1 MSIAEEQNQ
10 RGGVTIAR
18 LLMSFG
24 PLLFLAALVVVFTV
38 LKPSFIDPINLFNI
52 TRQISIT
59 GLIALGMTFV
69 ILTAGIDLSVGS
81 LLAFCGMVAAVVA
94 KGGTANTLS
103 LSTSGTQGFGW
114 FAALLAAVVVG
125 ALAGGVQGFAITRLK
140 VPPFVVT
147 LGGLT
152 VFRGLTLTISNG
164 GPISGFDASM
174 RWFGTGLIGPVPVP
188 ALIFAIAAILC
199 HIVLRYTRYG
209 RAVYAVGGNAE
220 AARLSGLRV
229 DRILVSVYVIVG
241 FFAGLAAFV
250 LSARLNSSEAV
261 AGIGYELTVISAVVI
276 GGTSLFGGIGSV
288 GGTVV
293 GAALIGVLQNGLQFN
308 NVSSYTQSIVI
319 GLILIL
325 AVAFDRWLKS
335 RVRRRGGGFSFSP
348 SCGRREN
355 RLPRCLQKS
364 SPETRKWRYRAA
376 AAQAACLASWPKRR
390 KKRARRSCCLALAR
404 SGKRRSWRQRG
415 MLRQPAMKR
424 AASSTASCADSAGPI
439 AARNSSSD
447 GFNSSMTALRL
458 K

>member
-1 MSIAEEQNQ
+1 MTSTVEE
-10 RGGVTIAR
+10 REEGGVNFAR
-18 LLMSFG
+18 VLMSFG
-24 PLLFLAALVVVFTV
+24 PLLFLVALMAVFTV
-38 LKPSFIDPINLFNI
+38 MKPSFIDPINLFNI
-52 TRQISIT
+52 MRQVSIT

-81 LLAFCGMVAAVVA
+81 LLALCGMTAAVVA

-103 LSTSGTQGFGW
+103 LDTAATQGYGW
-114 FAALLAAVVVG
+114 FAALIAAVAVG
-125 ALAGGVQGFAITRLK
+125 AAAGGVQGLAITRLK

-174 RWFGTGLIGPVPVP
+174 RWFGTGLVGPVPVP
-188 ALIFAIAAILC
+188 VIIFAIAAMLC

-229 DRILVSVYVIVG
+229 DRVLVSVYVIVG
-241 FFAGLAAFV
+241 FFSGLAAFV

-319 GLILIL
+319 GLILIF
-325 AVAFDRWLKS
+325 AVTFDRWLKS
-335 RVRRRGGGFSFSP
+335 RVRR
-348 SCGRREN
+348 
-355 RLPRCLQKS
+355 
-364 SPETRKWRYRAA
+364 
-376 AAQAACLASWPKRR
+376 
-390 KKRARRSCCLALAR
+390 
-404 SGKRRSWRQRG
+404 
-415 MLRQPAMKR
+415 
-424 AASSTASCADSAGPI
+424 
-439 AARNSSSD
+439 
-447 GFNSSMTALRL
+447 
-458 K
+458 

>member
-1 MSIAEEQNQ
+1 MTTTTQPTQS
-10 RGGVTIAR
+10 RGPNIFR
-18 LLMSFG
+18 ILKQFG
-24 PLLFLAALVVVFTV
+24 PLLFLIVLMAVFTV
-38 LKPSFIDPINLFNI
+38 LKPSFIDPINVFNI
-52 TRQISIT
+52 MRQISIT

-81 LLAFCGMVAAVVA
+81 LLALCGMVAAIVA
-94 KGGTANTLS
+94 KGGAANTLS
-103 LSTSGTQGFGW
+103 LSATAGAGYGW
-114 FAALLAAVVVG
+114 FAALLAALAVG
-125 ALAGGVQGFAITRLK
+125 SIAGGVQGIAITRLK

-152 VFRGLTLTISNG
+152 IFRGLTLTLSNG
-164 GPISGFDASM
+164 GPISGFTPDM
-174 RWFGTGLIGPVPVP
+174 RWFGTGLVGPVPVP
-188 ALIFAIAAILC
+188 VIIFAVAAILC

-250 LSARLNSSEAV
+250 LAARLNSAEAV
-261 AGIGYELTVISAVVI
+261 AGMGYELTVISAVVI

-319 GLILIL
+319 GLILII

-335 RVRRRGGGFSFSP
+335 R
-348 SCGRREN
+348 
-355 RLPRCLQKS
+355 
-364 SPETRKWRYRAA
+364 
-376 AAQAACLASWPKRR
+376 
-390 KKRARRSCCLALAR
+390 AR
-404 SGKRRSWRQRG
+404 S
-415 MLRQPAMKR
+415 
-424 AASSTASCADSAGPI
+424 
-439 AARNSSSD
+439 
-447 GFNSSMTALRL
+447 
-458 K
+458 

>member
-1 MSIAEEQNQ
+1 MTTTTEPAEKKGPNAFGILK
-10 RGGVTIAR
+10 R
-18 LLMSFG
+18 FG
-24 PLLFLAALVVVFTV
+24 PLLFLVALIVVFTV
-38 LKPSFIDPINLFNI
+38 LKPSFIDPINVFNI
-52 TRQISIT
+52 MRQISIT

-94 KGGTANTLS
+94 KGGTANSMS
-103 LSTSGTQGFGW
+103 LSAGAGQGFGW

-125 ALAGGVQGFAITRLK
+125 SVAGGVQGLAITRLK

-152 VFRGLTLTISNG
+152 IFRGLTLTLSNG

-174 RWFGTGLIGPVPVP
+174 RWFGTGLVGPVPVP
-188 ALIFAIAAILC
+188 VIIFAVAALLC
-199 HIVLRYTRYG
+199 HLVLRYTRYG

-229 DRILVSVYVIVG
+229 DRILISVYVIVG

-319 GLILIL
+319 GLILII

-335 RVRRRGGGFSFSP
+335 RA
-348 SCGRREN
+348 
-355 RLPRCLQKS
+355 
-364 SPETRKWRYRAA
+364 RA
-376 AAQAACLASWPKRR
+376 
-390 KKRARRSCCLALAR
+390 
-404 SGKRRSWRQRG
+404 
-415 MLRQPAMKR
+415 
-424 AASSTASCADSAGPI
+424 
-439 AARNSSSD
+439 
-447 GFNSSMTALRL
+447 
-458 K
+458 

>member
-1 MSIAEEQNQ
+1 MTTTTEPAEKKGPNTFGILK
-10 RGGVTIAR
+10 R
-18 LLMSFG
+18 FG
-24 PLLFLAALVVVFTV
+24 PLLFLLALVVVFTA
-38 LKPSFIDPINLFNI
+38 LKPSFIDPINVFNI
-52 TRQISIT
+52 MRQISIT

-94 KGGTANTLS
+94 KGGTANSMS
-103 LSTSGTQGFGW
+103 LSAGGGQGFGW

-125 ALAGGVQGFAITRLK
+125 SLAGGVQGLAITRLK

-152 VFRGLTLTISNG
+152 IFRGLTLTLSNG

-174 RWFGTGLIGPVPVP
+174 RWFGTGLVGPVPVP
-188 ALIFAIAAILC
+188 VIIFAVAALLC
-199 HIVLRYTRYG
+199 HLVLRYTRYG

-229 DRILVSVYVIVG
+229 DRILISVYVIVG

-319 GLILIL
+319 GLILIV

-335 RVRRRGGGFSFSP
+335 RSRG
-348 SCGRREN
+348 
-355 RLPRCLQKS
+355 
-364 SPETRKWRYRAA
+364 
-376 AAQAACLASWPKRR
+376 
-390 KKRARRSCCLALAR
+390 
-404 SGKRRSWRQRG
+404 
-415 MLRQPAMKR
+415 
-424 AASSTASCADSAGPI
+424 
-439 AARNSSSD
+439 
-447 GFNSSMTALRL
+447 
-458 K
+458 

>member
-1 MSIAEEQNQ
+1 MTTTTHPTQS
-10 RGGVTIAR
+10 RGPNIFR
-18 LLMSFG
+18 ILKQFG
-24 PLLFLAALVVVFTV
+24 PLLFLIVLMAVFTA
-38 LKPSFIDPINLFNI
+38 LKPSFIDPINVFNI
-52 TRQISIT
+52 MRQISIT

-81 LLAFCGMVAAVVA
+81 LLALCGMVAAIVA
-94 KGGTANTLS
+94 KGGAANTLS
-103 LSTSGTQGFGW
+103 LSATAGAGFGW
-114 FAALLAAVVVG
+114 FAALLAALAVG
-125 ALAGGVQGFAITRLK
+125 SIAGGVQGIAITRLK

-152 VFRGLTLTISNG
+152 IFRGLTLTLSNG
-164 GPISGFDASM
+164 GPISGFTPDM
-174 RWFGTGLIGPVPVP
+174 RWFGTGLVGPVPVP
-188 ALIFAIAAILC
+188 VIIFAVAAILC

-250 LSARLNSSEAV
+250 LAARLNSAEAV
-261 AGIGYELTVISAVVI
+261 AGMGYELTVISAVVI

-319 GLILIL
+319 GLILII

-335 RVRRRGGGFSFSP
+335 R
-348 SCGRREN
+348 
-355 RLPRCLQKS
+355 
-364 SPETRKWRYRAA
+364 
-376 AAQAACLASWPKRR
+376 
-390 KKRARRSCCLALAR
+390 AR
-404 SGKRRSWRQRG
+404 S
-415 MLRQPAMKR
+415 
-424 AASSTASCADSAGPI
+424 
-439 AARNSSSD
+439 
-447 GFNSSMTALRL
+447 
-458 K
+458 